1 MQNNNHNHNN
11 NKLVKKIVLIKTKT
25 ILMDQKVFHF
35 LSSLNLIHQYFEVFS
50 LLLSIYLHF
59 AK

>member
-25 ILMDQKVFHF
+25 ILMDQKSFSF
-35 LSSLNLIHQYFEVFS
+35 FIEFE
-50 LLLSIYLHF
+50 LDTSIF
-59 AK
+59 